1 MSGDRPAPPFLN
13 TAKLL
18 QLSTGMEK
26 EPAPRPGRLPE
37 VRVRAGEDWV
47 SYRLRVA
54 THRGFTTHLI
64 LRCAPDGE
72 IHASIEH
79 VAD

>member
-1 MSGDRPAPPFLN
+1 
-13 TAKLL
+13 
-18 QLSTGMEK
+18 MEDHSL
-26 EPAPRPGRLPE
+26 PRPGRLPE

-54 THRGFTTHLI
+54 ALRGTTTHLV

-72 IHASIEH
+72 IYASIEH

>member
-1 MSGDRPAPPFLN
+1 MEKQPAPH
-13 TAKLL
+13 
-18 QLSTGMEK
+18 
-26 EPAPRPGRLPE
+26 PGRLPE

-54 THRGFTTHLI
+54 MLRGTTTHLI

-72 IHASIEH
+72 IYASIEH